1 MPSGWGREGAGLGD
15 FAQHKDLVEAAVLH
29 VEDVTRLEQGVL
41 LGGTGFVHGLDVHP
55 VGGAL
60 AGEQHAAVVG
70 LGGKAAGTVYRF
82 EYGERDVGDFEQAGL
97 DNFAHHVHA
106 LAAEGGHAMFLW
118 APIPERFAGLGS
130 VGFSKLLIEKA
141 GDLVNMDVSA
151 EKDGYWADCGMS
163 IGIPPI
169 TPERQKMLDMTR
181 GAFDVAF
188 EAAKAGVYVYEVGR
202 AVEKF
207 IVRNGYQVLD
217 QLGGHGVGRGIHE
230 APSIP
235 NWYNRTMRQKLEEN
249 GVITL
254 EPFLSTRTRV
264 VMQMPDGWT
273 LKTSDGSLATQYEHT
288 VIITKNKP
296 ILVTAIE

>member
-1 MPSGWGREGAGLGD
+1 MVISNKQDLMGIMAIGRICGLTLQHMIENAEVGMSTAELDEIGAKFL
-15 FAQHKDLVEAAVLH
+15 AKHKARSAPILAYRFPGHTCISINDEAA
-29 VEDVTRLEQGVL
+29 
-41 LGGTGFVHGLDVHP
+41 HG
-55 VGGAL
+55 
-60 AGEQHAAVVG
+60 
-70 LGGKAAGTVYRF
+70 
-82 EYGERDVGDFEQAGL
+82 
-97 DNFAHHVHA
+97 
-106 LAAEGGHAMFLW
+106 
-118 APIPERFAGLGS
+118 IP
-130 VGFSKLLIEKA
+130 SKDKIIQA
-141 GDLVNMDVSA
+141 GDLVNIDVSA

-163 IGIPPI
+163 IGMPPI

-181 GAFDVAF
+181 GAFEVAF
-188 EAAKAGVYVYEVGR
+188 ETAKAGMYVYEVGR